1 MIDKGGIIEQTN
13 LAFDFIQ
20 KLHLEVSYLIKEV
33 EAMLSEEEES
43 FNIGKPSGY
52 GISTRSSTG
61 LETNNVNLWVM
72 RRFAVCFIPEA
83 QTKIAGGQSVTELH
97 DELRI
102 LYLRFVLNGKNITEP
117 AVYSGV
123 LRDIKTGPR
132 GQKFKKFEN
141 FMGHFEYVND
151 RLFENPEDI
160 NYEDGTLSIKGELAK
175 VNLYDVNNSEAIK
188 TKIVEPSLALYR
200 ENVGD

>member
-61 LETNNVNLWVM
+61 LETNNVSLWVM

>member
-1 MIDKGGIIEQTN
+1 MIDKSGIIEQTN

-43 FNIGKPSGY
+43 FIIGKPSGY

-175 VNLYDVNNSEAIK
+175 VNLYDVNNSEAIR

-200 ENVGD
+200 EGASD

>member
-61 LETNNVNLWVM
+61 LETNNVSLWVM

-102 LYLRFVLNGKNITEP
+102 LYLRFVLNGKNVTEP

-175 VNLYDVNNSEAIK
+175 VNLYDVNNSEAIR
-188 TKIVEPSLALYR
+188 TKIIEPSLALYR
-200 ENVGD
+200 ESVGD

>member
-61 LETNNVNLWVM
+61 LETNNVSLWVM

-200 ENVGD
+200 EGASD

>member
-61 LETNNVNLWVM
+61 LETNNVSLWVM

-175 VNLYDVNNSEAIK
+175 VNLYDVNNSEAIR

-200 ENVGD
+200 EGASD

>member
-61 LETNNVNLWVM
+61 LETNNVSLWVM

-175 VNLYDVNNSEAIK
+175 VNLYDVNNSEAIR

-200 ENVGD
+200 ESVGD

>member
-61 LETNNVNLWVM
+61 LETNNVSLWVM

-132 GQKFKKFEN
+132 GQKVKKFES

-175 VNLYDVNNSEAIK
+175 VNLYDVNNSEAIR

-200 ENVGD
+200 EGAID

>member
-1 MIDKGGIIEQTN
+1 MIDKSGIIEQTN

-43 FNIGKPSGY
+43 FIIGKPSGY

-61 LETNNVNLWVM
+61 LETNNVSLWVM

-102 LYLRFVLNGKNITEP
+102 LYLRFVLNGKNVTEP

-132 GQKFKKFEN
+132 GQKVKKFES

-151 RLFENPEDI
+151 RLFENREDI

-175 VNLYDVNNSEAIK
+175 VNLYDVNNSEAIR

-200 ENVGD
+200 EGASD

>member
-61 LETNNVNLWVM
+61 LETNNVSLWVM

-102 LYLRFVLNGKNITEP
+102 LYLRFVLNGKNVTEP

-175 VNLYDVNNSEAIK
+175 VNLYDVNNSEAIR

-200 ENVGD
+200 EGASD

>member
-1 MIDKGGIIEQTN
+1 MIDKSGIIEQTN

-33 EAMLSEEEES
+33 EAMLSEEEEG
-43 FNIGKPSGY
+43 FIIGKPSGY

-61 LETNNVNLWVM
+61 LETNNVSLWVM

-102 LYLRFVLNGKNITEP
+102 LYLRFVLNGKNVTEP

>member
-61 LETNNVNLWVM
+61 LETNNVSLWVM

-132 GQKFKKFEN
+132 GQKIKKFES

-175 VNLYDVNNSEAIK
+175 VNLYDVNNSEAIR

-200 ENVGD
+200 ESVGD

>member
-43 FNIGKPSGY
+43 FIIGKPSGY

-61 LETNNVNLWVM
+61 LETNNVSLWVM

-175 VNLYDVNNSEAIK
+175 VNLYDVNNSEAIR
-188 TKIVEPSLALYR
+188 TKIIEPSLALYR
-200 ENVGD
+200 ESVGD